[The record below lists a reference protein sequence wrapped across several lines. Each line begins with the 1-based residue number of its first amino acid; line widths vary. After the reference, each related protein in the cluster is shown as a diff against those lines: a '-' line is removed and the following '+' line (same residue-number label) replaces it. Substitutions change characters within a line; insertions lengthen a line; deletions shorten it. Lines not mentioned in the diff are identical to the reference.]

1 MKGTTQVIKLK
12 NMQAPPESFET
23 ECMVASGAKEGE
35 DFQGSSIWGREGLS
49 P

>member
-12 NMQAPPESFET
+12 NMRVPPESFNT
-23 ECMVASGAKEGE
+23 ECMVTSGAKEGE
-35 DFQGSSIWGREGLS
+35 DFQGSSILGGGLL